1 MNAMSFTDMPSRI
14 FPTEILPV
22 GLAEIRISGN
32 IRNFILDEFNFDTSK
47 VRTTDS
53 VVNYFSGA
61 SLYFKDGSLVS
72 LRYPNG
78 DYIEFNPK
86 GLVIYCRT
94 HDGSVIENPDGFMSL
109 TDGFKL

>member
-1 MNAMSFTDMPSRI
+1 MNA
-14 FPTEILPV
+14 V
-22 GLAEIRISGN
+22 
-32 IRNFILDEFNFDTSK
+32 EFSFDTSK

-94 HDGSVIENPDGFMSL
+94 HDGSVIENPDGFMPL

>member
-1 MNAMSFTDMPSRI
+1 MNA
-14 FPTEILPV
+14 V
-22 GLAEIRISGN
+22 
-32 IRNFILDEFNFDTSK
+32 EFSFDTSK

-94 HDGSVIENPDGFMSL
+94 HDGSVIENSDGFMSL